1 LARRNRRLGAG
12 GALPIGLTAALAAAL
27 LAGCGGG
34 ASAGATVTV
43 YVGAPLCSAAK
54 QKLGAVGG
62 QTEDLEVRAVCL
74 APDDLRGRVDL
85 AAAGANARRAT
96 QDSAA
101 VAYLEAPGPA
111 GKFSRPI
118 VESAGIAW
126 TVSRFGGSEMARILI
141 AIEEAG
147 TGSVRDSVR
156 EKLE

>member
-1 LARRNRRLGAG
+1 MARKVGGPRGFRVALLSVLG
-12 GALPIGLTAALAAAL
+12 PIAAL

-34 ASAGATVTV
+34 ASAGATVSV
-43 YVGAPLCSAAK
+43 YVGAPLCAAAK
-54 QKLGAVGG
+54 QKLAAAGAATGEL
-62 QTEDLEVRAVCL
+62 TVRVACL
-74 APDDLRGRVDL
+74 APDDSRGRVDL

-111 GKFSRPI
+111 GKFSRTI
-118 VESAGIAW
+118 VEAAGIAW
-126 TVSRFGGSEMARILI
+126 TTSRSGGAGMGRILT